1 MAPGP
6 GDLANSVT
14 GAAKRGVGEVM
25 PEYLQCGI
33 QAEHHAMSVKR
44 SVYIVSRHNMDKQVG
59 GT

>member
-14 GAAKRGVGEVM
+14 GAANRGVGEVM

-33 QAEHHAMSVKR
+33 QAENHAMSV
-44 SVYIVSRHNMDKQVG
+44 SVYVVSCHNMGHQVG